1 MISLTD
7 FFRDKEQEQADID
20 AEATI
25 ANTNLQKADSNL
37 SHLKTQLNQKKME
50 LKSGSSLTILS
61 LSQANLLQ
69 TWNAR
74 SREGLITI
82 RPWKRPL
89 KRPPPSL
96 TTEHRTFLSSCR
108 NIILVLSLFYSLA
121 GNMLGTSSIYESLL
135 SVGRRRKVCGACN
148 RHLTDQE
155 FLVFEEHVG
164 GKRDI
169 SISRS

>member
-1 MISLTD
+1 MTA

-61 LSQANLLQ
+61 PSQANPSQ

-74 SREGLITI
+74 SKEDLITI
-82 RPWKRPL
+82 RPWMLPL

-96 TTEHRTFLSSCR
+96 TTEHRTFLSSYR
-108 NIILVLSLFYSLA
+108 NIISSL
-121 GNMLGTSSIYESLL
+121 TSLL
-135 SVGRRRKVCGACN
+135 
-148 RHLTDQE
+148 
-155 FLVFEEHVG
+155 
-164 GKRDI
+164 
-169 SISRS
+169 